1 MAKKSGVVTKG
12 QAAAREAA
20 EKMGAVIVP
29 AGNGGFTLMPK
40 DSAAGKAAAERQR
53 LIDEEKAKLAAAEPV
68 ETVVP
73 VSEGGRPE
81 VTKPAKKAKKSQTP
95 DASVAAPWRGIDPAT
110 ISKNPGA
117 TIAEHPDGQKFCKA
131 HNTTH
136 PATLEFFAS
145 NVTAKDALFNVCKLA
160 EKEARDAKKAQAQP
174 STVPTLRQAKKAT
187 AQAATASAEPSNII
201 PLAATSAPAAKSKK
215 RSK

>member
-1 MAKKSGVVTKG
+1 MNLEITQMSATGTAMAKKSGVVTKG

-40 DSAAGKAAAERQR
+40 DSAAGKAAAERQK
-53 LIDEEKAKLAAAEPV
+53 LIDAEKAKLAAAEPV
-68 ETVVP
+68 QEQP
-73 VSEGGRPE
+73 A
-81 VTKPAKKAKKSQTP
+81 KPAKKSAKKQP

-117 TIAEHPDGQKFCKA
+117 TIAEHPDGQKFCKH

-145 NVTAKDALFNVCKLA
+145 NVTAKDGLFSICKLA
-160 EKEARDAKKAQAQP
+160 EKAQRDAKKAQAQP
-174 STVPTLRQAKKAT
+174 SNVVNLRDAKKAT
-187 AQAATASAEPSNII
+187 AAKATAKQEGTEPAQ
-201 PLAATSAPAAKSKK
+201 LAATPAKVKKSKK
-215 RSK
+215 